1 MIEKLI
7 DRLNSLNPMSEVLSE
22 RIRAITKIEEYEA
35 GSFILKEGQVCNKV
49 SMVINGLARS
59 FYINEEKDI
68 TSRFMDEG
76 FIITSWISYYHQKP
90 GDEFIEAMEDTTLA
104 CIHYRDIQSIYKE
117 FPDFNIIGR
126 KQTEYSLYLAEQRT
140 RMLRKQTAE
149 EKYKFF
155 LDNHPNLMQRV
166 ALKYIATYLGMN
178 EETLSRIRSKY
189 HKGKLKFRK

>member
-1 MIEKLI
+1 MITKLL
-7 DRLNSLNPMSEVLSE
+7 DRLNALASQPMSEALTDKIISVT
-22 RIRAITKIEEYEA
+22 RIIDYPKKAFLLRDGE
-35 GSFILKEGQVCNKV
+35 VCDQAC
-49 SMVINGLARS
+49 MVVKGLARAY
-59 FYINEEKDI
+59 YINEERDI

-76 FIITSWISYYHQKP
+76 FIITSWISYYQQKP

-104 CIHYRDIQSIYKE
+104 CIHYRDIQALYKE

-189 HKGKLKFRK
+189 HKGK